1 MSTATARTTATTW
14 WSDRSISLSPRANP
28 TQKDS
33 FVPLGGH
40 TACAETFWSRYAPH
54 YLHPHARLCAS
65 LAPYSDLADLLP
77 DLDLRAPR
85 DGR

>member
-14 WSDRSISLSPRANP
+14 WSDRLRFISRRANP

-54 YLHPHARLCAS
+54 YLRPQARLCAA

-77 DLDLRAPR
+77 DLDLRAPPDR
-85 DGR
+85 R